1 MLCTA
6 RAILYKRNAFI
17 FVVCLSESGR
27 FSVSSVPVCAIH
39 YHPDAYRAD
48 RPGIKGRHSAGAGF
62 LTGMFQHGRADRLA
76 CVTGN
81 DRHAAEFA
89 EMAQERDTSGRPVK
103 RLGSMLQADPST
115 ECLMIAG
122 PTFDEYAWE
131 RRAGN
136 QRAYSLCGVTH
147 TLSSD
152 RIIAGLSNFLLLPL
166 QQWDA
171 LVCTSRVARDVVT
184 RAMENYADYLG
195 HRAGISIEPTLKLP
209 VIPLGVDGGRYVKDE
224 AARQMLRD
232 RIGAAEED
240 FVILFLGR
248 FTFHAKAHP
257 VPMYLAAE
265 RAAKQMP
272 GRKVHLVMV
281 GQAPNDRIM
290 SIYREGAE
298 QFTKAASV
306 HFIDGQDDDLVHA
319 SWQGADVFL
328 SLSDNIQE
336 TFGLTPIEAMAA
348 GLPAVVSDWD
358 GYKDTIVDGET
369 GFRVPTTT
377 PAAGDG
383 SDLAFRYQTGRD
395 DYDRF
400 IGRACMMTSCDL
412 DAATNALVRLA
423 EDPELRA
430 RMGEAGRVR
439 ARTHYDWSV
448 IVRSY
453 EDLWLELRDLRA
465 KAPEVAPR
473 RANETATPF
482 YPDPFNVFA
491 PHPSFVL
498 GAETIVTVDGEKLE
512 ADFQKILGYEFCT
525 FSQELMLPKE
535 QAAALLRRLSERG
548 VVTVGEIEQW
558 IDSRRWPTLHRTLP
572 WLAKFGLIKL
582 SEQ

>member
-1 MLCTA
+1 M
-6 RAILYKRNAFI
+6 
-17 FVVCLSESGR
+17 
-27 FSVSSVPVCAIH
+27 SSVPVCAIH

-62 LTGMFQHGRADRLA
+62 LTGMFQHGRADQLV
-76 CVTGN
+76 CMTGN
-81 DRHAAEFA
+81 DGHAAEFA
-89 EMAQERDTSGRPVK
+89 EMAQERDQRNREVK
-103 RLGSMLQADPST
+103 RLDSMYQAAPSV

-122 PTFDEYAWE
+122 PSFDAFAWG
-131 RRAGN
+131 RRARD

-152 RIIAGLSNFLLLPL
+152 RIIASLSNYLLLPL
-166 QQWDA
+166 QPWDA
-171 LVCTSRVARDVVT
+171 LVCTSQVARDVVT
-184 RAMENYADYLG
+184 RTMENYADYLG
-195 HRAGISIEPTLKLP
+195 RRAGVRIEPTLQLP
-209 VIPLGVDGGRYVKDE
+209 VIPLGVDGSRYVKDE
-224 AARQMLRD
+224 PARQMLRD
-232 RIGAAEED
+232 RIGAGEED
-240 FVILFLGR
+240 LVILFLGR

-265 RAAKQMP
+265 RAAKRMP
-272 GRKVHLVMV
+272 NRKVHLVMV

-290 SIYREGAE
+290 SIYQEGAE
-298 QFTKAASV
+298 QFTKTAAV

-369 GFRVPTTT
+369 GFRVPTTA

-383 SDLAFRYQTGRD
+383 FDLAFLYQTGRD

-412 DAATNALVRLA
+412 DAAADALVRLA

-430 RMGEAGRVR
+430 RMGEAGRAR

-448 IVRSY
+448 IIRTY
-453 EDLWLELRDLRA
+453 EDLWLELREIRT

-473 RANETATPF
+473 QSNETASPF
-482 YPDPFNVFA
+482 YPDPFNIFS

-498 GAETIVTVDGEKLE
+498 GPETVVTVDSSDVE
-512 ADFQKILGYEFCT
+512 ADFQTILAYEFCT
-525 FSQELMLPKE
+525 FSQELMLPRE
-535 QAAALLRRLSERG
+535 QTTALLRRLSERG

-558 IDSRRWPTLHRTLP
+558 IDGRGWSTLHRTLP

>member
-1 MLCTA
+1 M
-6 RAILYKRNAFI
+6 
-17 FVVCLSESGR
+17 
-27 FSVSSVPVCAIH
+27 SSVPVCAID

-48 RPGIKGRHSAGAGF
+48 RPGIKGRHAAGSGF
-62 LTGMFQHGRADRLA
+62 LTGMFQHGRADQLVS
-76 CVTGN
+76 VTGN
-81 DRHAAEFA
+81 DRHAAQFA
-89 EMAQERDTSGRPVK
+89 EMAQERDPKKRPVK
-103 RLGSMLQADPST
+103 RLGSMLQADAST

-122 PTFDEYAWE
+122 PSFDAYAWE

-152 RIIAGLSNFLLLPL
+152 RIIAGLSNYLLLPL
-166 QQWDA
+166 QRWDA

-184 RAMENYADYLG
+184 RTMENYADYLG
-195 HRAGISIEPTLKLP
+195 RRTGMTVEPALKLP
-209 VIPLGVDGGRYVKDE
+209 IIPLGVDGSRYAKDE
-224 AARQMLRD
+224 TARQLLRD
-232 RIGAAEED
+232 RIGAADED

-257 VPMYLAAE
+257 VPMYIAAE
-265 RAAKQMP
+265 RAAKRMP

-281 GQAPNDRIM
+281 GQAPNDKIM
-290 SIYREGAE
+290 SMYRTGAE
-298 QFTKAASV
+298 QFAKTASV
-306 HFIDGQDDDLVHA
+306 HFIDGQDDELVHA

-369 GFRVPTTT
+369 GFRVPTAA
-377 PAAGDG
+377 PAAGAG
-383 SDLAFRYQTGRD
+383 IDLAFRYQTGRD

-400 IGRACMMTSCDL
+400 IGRACMVTSCDL
-412 DAATNALVRLA
+412 DSAADALVRLA

-430 RMGEAGRVR
+430 TMGEAGRTR

-448 IVRSY
+448 IVRAY
-453 EDLWLELRDLRA
+453 EALWLELRDIRGH
-465 KAPEVAPR
+465 APEVAPR
-473 RANETATPF
+473 QSNETASPF
-482 YPDPFNVFA
+482 YPDPFHVFA

-498 GAETIVTVDGEKLE
+498 NADTVVSIDGGAPD
-512 ADFQKILGYEFCT
+512 ADFQAVLAHEICT
-525 FSQELMLPKE
+525 FSQELMLPSE
-535 QAAALLRRLSERG
+535 QTAALLRRVSTSG
-548 VVTVGEIEQW
+548 KVTVGEIEQW
-558 IDSRRWPTLHRTLP
+558 IDDRRWSRLHRTLP

>member
-1 MLCTA
+1 M
-6 RAILYKRNAFI
+6 
-17 FVVCLSESGR
+17 
-27 FSVSSVPVCAIH
+27 SSVPVCAIH

-48 RPGIKGRHSAGAGF
+48 RPGIKGRHSAGSGF
-62 LTGMFQHGRADRLA
+62 LTGMFRHGRANQLVS
-76 CVTGN
+76 VTGS
-81 DRHAAEFA
+81 DKHAAEFA
-89 EMAQERDTSGRPVK
+89 EMAQERDRRNRPVK
-103 RLGSMLQADPST
+103 RHDSMLQADAST

-122 PTFDEYAWE
+122 PTFDAFAWE

-136 QRAYSLCGVTH
+136 QRAYSLSGVTH

-166 QQWDA
+166 QPWDA
-171 LVCTSRVARDVVT
+171 LVCTSQVARDVVT
-184 RAMENYADYLG
+184 RTMENYADYLG
-195 HRAGISIEPTLKLP
+195 RRTGVKIEPTLKLP
-209 VIPLGVDGGRYVKDE
+209 VIPLGVDGSRYAKDE
-224 AARQMLRD
+224 TARQMLRN
-232 RIGAAEED
+232 RIGAADED

-265 RAAKQMP
+265 RAAKRMP

-290 SIYREGAE
+290 SMYRTGAE
-298 QFTKAASV
+298 QFAKTASV

-358 GYKDTIVDGET
+358 GYKDTVIDGET
-369 GFRVPTTT
+369 GFRVPTTA

-383 SDLAFRYQTGRD
+383 IDLAFRYQTGRD

-400 IGRACMMTSCDL
+400 IGRACMVTSCDL
-412 DAATNALVRLA
+412 DAAADALVRLA

-430 RMGEAGRVR
+430 AMGKAGRNR
-439 ARTHYDWSV
+439 ARAFYDWSV
-448 IVRSY
+448 IIRSY
-453 EDLWLELRDLRA
+453 EDLWLELRDIRE

-473 RANETATPF
+473 QSSETASPF
-482 YPDPFNVFA
+482 YPDPFHIFA
-491 PHPSFVL
+491 PHPSFAL
-498 GAETIVTVDGEKLE
+498 GADNIVTIDGGDPD
-512 ADFQKILGYEFCT
+512 ADFQAILAHEVCT
-525 FSQELMLPKE
+525 FSQELMLPSE
-535 QAAALLRRLSERG
+535 QTAALLRRVSASG
-548 VVTVGEIEQW
+548 KVTVGEIEQW
-558 IDSRRWPTLHRTLP
+558 IDDRRWSRLHRTLP

>member
-1 MLCTA
+1 M
-6 RAILYKRNAFI
+6 
-17 FVVCLSESGR
+17 SP
-27 FSVSSVPVCAIH
+27 VPVCAIQ

-48 RPGIKGRHSAGAGF
+48 RPRLKGRHSAGAGF
-62 LTGMFQHGRADRLA
+62 LTGMFQHGRADQLVS
-76 CVTGN
+76 VTRN
-81 DRHAAEFA
+81 DNHAAEFA
-89 EMAQERDTSGRPVK
+89 AMARQRDPNNRPVK
-103 RLGSMLQADPST
+103 GVDSMLRAGPLA
-115 ECLMIAG
+115 ECLMVAG
-122 PTFDEYAWE
+122 PSFDEVAWE
-131 RRAGN
+131 RRAGS

-152 RIIAGLSNFLLLPL
+152 RIIASLSNYLLLPL
-166 QQWDA
+166 QPWDA
-171 LVCTSRVARDVVT
+171 LVCTSHVARDVVMRT
-184 RAMENYADYLG
+184 LENYAEYLG
-195 HRAGISIEPTLKLP
+195 RRSGMQIEAALKLP
-209 VIPLGVDGGRYVKDE
+209 VIPLGVDGDRYAAND
-224 AARQMLRD
+224 AARQMMRE
-232 RIGAAEED
+232 RIGAAAED

-265 RAAKQMP
+265 QAARRMP
-272 GRKVHLVMV
+272 GRKVHLVMA

-290 SIYREGAE
+290 AMYKEGAE
-298 QFTKAASV
+298 QFAKTASV
-306 HFIDGQDDDLVHA
+306 HFVDGEDDELVGA

-358 GYKDTIVDGET
+358 GYKDTIIDGET
-369 GFRVPTTT
+369 GFRVPTVT
-377 PAAGDG
+377 PAAGHG
-383 SDLAFRYQTGRD
+383 VDLAVRYQTGRD
-395 DYDRF
+395 NYDRF

-412 DAATNALVRLA
+412 DAAADALVRLA

-430 RMGEAGRVR
+430 RMGEAGRAR

-448 IVRSY
+448 IIRSY
-453 EDLWLELRDLRA
+453 EDLWLELRDIRA

-473 RANETATPF
+473 QPNETASPF
-482 YPDPFNVFA
+482 YPDPFDVFA

-498 GAETIVTVDGEKLE
+498 GAETVVAVGGGKGE
-512 ADFQKILGYEFCT
+512 ADFQTILSHGFCT
-525 FSQELMLPKE
+525 FSQEHMLPRK
-535 QAAALLRRLSERG
+535 QVAALLDRVSERG

-558 IDSRRWPTLHRTLP
+558 IDGRGLSALHRTLP

>member
-1 MLCTA
+1 M
-6 RAILYKRNAFI
+6 
-17 FVVCLSESGR
+17 
-27 FSVSSVPVCAIH
+27 
-39 YHPDAYRAD
+39 
-48 RPGIKGRHSAGAGF
+48 
-62 LTGMFQHGRADRLA
+62 TGSDK
-76 CVTGN
+76 
-81 DRHAAEFA
+81 HAAEFA
-89 EMAQERDTSGRPVK
+89 EMAQERDRRNRPVK
-103 RLGSMLQADPST
+103 RHDSMLQADAST

-122 PTFDEYAWE
+122 PTFDAFAWE

-136 QRAYSLCGVTH
+136 QRAYSLSGVTH

-166 QQWDA
+166 QPWDA
-171 LVCTSRVARDVVT
+171 LVCTSQVARDVVT
-184 RAMENYADYLG
+184 RTMENYADYLG
-195 HRAGISIEPTLKLP
+195 RRTGVKIEPTLKLP
-209 VIPLGVDGGRYVKDE
+209 VIPLGVDGSRYAKDE
-224 AARQMLRD
+224 TARQMLRN
-232 RIGAAEED
+232 RIGAADED

-265 RAAKQMP
+265 RAAKRMP

-290 SIYREGAE
+290 SMYRTGAE
-298 QFTKAASV
+298 QFAKTASV

-358 GYKDTIVDGET
+358 GYKDTVIDGET
-369 GFRVPTTT
+369 GFRVPTTA

-383 SDLAFRYQTGRD
+383 IDLAFRYQTGRD

-400 IGRACMMTSCDL
+400 IGRACMVTSCDL
-412 DAATNALVRLA
+412 DAAADALVRLA

-430 RMGEAGRVR
+430 AMGKAGRNR
-439 ARTHYDWSV
+439 ARAFYDWSV
-448 IVRSY
+448 IIRSY
-453 EDLWLELRDLRA
+453 EDLWLELRDIRE

-473 RANETATPF
+473 QSSETASPF
-482 YPDPFNVFA
+482 YPDPFHIFA
-491 PHPSFVL
+491 PHPSFAL
-498 GAETIVTVDGEKLE
+498 GADNIVTIDGGDPD
-512 ADFQKILGYEFCT
+512 ADFQAILAHEVCT
-525 FSQELMLPKE
+525 FSQELMLPSE
-535 QAAALLRRLSERG
+535 QTAALLRRVSASG
-548 VVTVGEIEQW
+548 KVTVGEIEQW
-558 IDSRRWPTLHRTLP
+558 IDDRRWSRLHRTLP